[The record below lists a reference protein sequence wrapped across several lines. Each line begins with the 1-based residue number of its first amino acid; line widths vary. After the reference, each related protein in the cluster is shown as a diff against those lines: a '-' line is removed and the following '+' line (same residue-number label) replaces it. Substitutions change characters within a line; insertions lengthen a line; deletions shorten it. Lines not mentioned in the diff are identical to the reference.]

1 MPVGRIP
8 ALRTRPYC
16 RARRRKSVRSRT
28 YRWLAVVAATWVGF
42 AALPASG
49 ASIDDPPF
57 AQGPL
62 DLKRLIATKHDATAS
77 LHLTIVTYE
86 GWDASVLDVSGSNRI
101 FVLFDPDRSGQ
112 RNFIGEIFRRD
123 GVLWMRITRPS
134 GEFVGRVR
142 AFHPEDNI
150 VKATVPHGLPNPDGH
165 SWLAAAEEW
174 FTPEGACAGD
184 PCRDRIPDHGWL
196 KLTPGQ

>member
-1 MPVGRIP
+1 M
-8 ALRTRPYC
+8 
-16 RARRRKSVRSRT
+16 
-28 YRWLAVVAATWVGF
+28 
-42 AALPASG
+42 
-49 ASIDDPPF
+49 
-57 AQGPL
+57 
-62 DLKRLIATKHDATAS
+62 
-77 LHLTIVTYE
+77 TYE

-123 GVLWMRITRPS
+123 GVLWMRITKPS
-134 GEFVGRVR
+134 GELIGRVR

>member
-1 MPVGRIP
+1 M
-8 ALRTRPYC
+8 
-16 RARRRKSVRSRT
+16 
-28 YRWLAVVAATWVGF
+28 
-42 AALPASG
+42 LPASG

-62 DLKRLIATKHDATAS
+62 DLKRLIATKHDATAP
-77 LHLTIVTYE
+77 LHLTLVTYE
-86 GWDASVLDVSGSNRI
+86 GWDASILDVSGSNRI

-112 RNFIGEIFRRD
+112 QNFRGEIFRRD
-123 GVLWMRITRPS
+123 GVLWMRITKPN
-134 GEFVGRVR
+134 GDFVQRVR
-142 AFHPEDNI
+142 AFHPEGNI
-150 VKATVPHGLPNPDGH
+150 VRATVPRGLPNPDGH

-174 FTPEGACAGD
+174 FTAEGACAGD